1 MQMRKKVKDLRLVDP
16 RKAEDVSAKA
26 NAVDKLADDCVTL
39 YRELTVKS
47 EDIFSPMSIFVTE
60 YILANP
66 NVLVKDL
73 LLALQNNNYPTDWV
87 MLNPDQILDVKS
99 FVGLI
104 ICSEKQGNRN
114 A

>member
-1 MQMRKKVKDLRLVDP
+1 MRKKVKDLRLIDS
-16 RKAEDVSAKA
+16 RKAEEASARA
-26 NAVDKLADDCVTL
+26 DEVDKLADDCVTL
-39 YRELTVKS
+39 YNELTAKS
-47 EDIFSPMSIFVTE
+47 DDIISPMSIFVTE

-87 MLNPDQILDVKS
+87 LLNPDQILDVKS